1 MSDQDQIEKDPIT
14 TLEILEQELRETP
27 DLGPARDP
35 SSAKSAKSG
44 AVGLPLPPIAHK
56 GSELPTYLSRD
67 GWWTE
72 TIDLDTLFKKDVSP
86 TGSFNIREDILK
98 TTFGRLLQSLPI
110 AALMVEPDL
119 SILVANEA
127 CKIISPAYEE
137 ILGSPFCNLF
147 PTPATRDRALSLI
160 QAVFDDRRPRVL
172 SGVLKIHDN
181 RIWGRATFRSV
192 RIMSERFVLVLVE
205 NLTREI
211 EQLIINKKSQ
221 KALQKEIAE
230 RKSYEA
236 ALKESE
242 ARFRQIYEKA
252 PVMMLALDRSGTIRS
267 LNAKCLE
274 GLGYLR
280 AELLAQQFDL
290 ILSEERRLDS
300 DKFLDDLWRVG
311 ESHDVSHRYLK
322 KDRTVIEALVDAVVM
337 QDPAWGSVALL
348 TVRDVTQELLLEK
361 QLREAQ
367 KMEALG
373 TLASGVAHDFN
384 NLLQVISGYAELIM
398 LRLHKE
404 SPNYGGI
411 RAIREA
417 ARRGSELVKQVLTFS
432 RRVESKPRPVDL
444 NLEVRKATQ
453 LLHRTMPK
461 MIRIDLELAE
471 TLHVTRAD
479 PVQVEQIVL
488 NLAVNAKD
496 AMPDGGKLVIGTQ
509 NVSLDEQYCRKYPEV
524 QPGDYVCLSV
534 SDIGHGM
541 ETDVLE
547 HIFEPFFSTKK
558 PGEGTGLGLSTVFG
572 LVKMHGG
579 HITCDSQL
587 GKGTTFRIYF
597 PATEQQLAGQMDTTF
612 EMPALGTETIL
623 LVDDDKDVR
632 TFGKE
637 LLGLGGYT
645 VLEAANG
652 REALAVYRIN
662 KDEIS
667 LVILDL
673 AMPEM
678 GGKQCLER
686 LRQVAPNVKAIIA
699 SGLPID
705 PETKAF
711 LEKHAKAIVT
721 KPFKAKEFLQTV
733 HRVIES
739 D

>member
-1 MSDQDQIEKDPIT
+1 MSDQDQTEKDPVT
-14 TLEILEQELRETP
+14 TLETWEQQLQETP
-27 DLGPARDP
+27 NLEPASDP
-35 SSAKSAKSG
+35 FSAKSAKNG
-44 AVGLPLPPIAHK
+44 AVGIPMPPIAHK
-56 GSELPTYLSRD
+56 GSELPMYLSPD
-67 GWWTE
+67 GEWTE
-72 TIDLDTLFKKDVSP
+72 TIDLNELFTKDVSP
-86 TGSFNIREDILK
+86 SGSFDIREDILK
-98 TTFGRLLQSLPI
+98 TTFGKVLQALPI

-119 SILVANEA
+119 SIIVANEA
-127 CKIISPAYEE
+127 CKTISPDYEE
-137 ILGSPFCNLF
+137 VLGSPFCNLF
-147 PTPATRDRALSLI
+147 PTHSTRGKALSII
-160 QAVFDDRRPRVL
+160 QAVFEDRRPRVL
-172 SGVLKIHDN
+172 SGVLEVHGNK
-181 RIWGRATFRSV
+181 IWGRATFRSV
-192 RIMSERFVLVLVE
+192 RIMSERFVLVLLE
-205 NLTREI
+205 NLTRET
-211 EQLIINKKSQ
+211 EQLIANQKFQ

-230 RKSYEA
+230 RKSYET

-267 LNAKCLE
+267 LNAKCLD
-274 GLGYLR
+274 GLGYSR
-280 AELLAQQFDL
+280 AELLAQKIDL
-290 ILSEERRLDS
+290 MLGEESRPDS
-300 DKFLDDLWRVG
+300 AEFLDDLWRVG
-311 ESHDVSHRYLK
+311 EKHDVSYRYLK

-348 TVRDVTQELLLEK
+348 TVRDVTHELLLEK

-384 NLLQVISGYAELIM
+384 NLLQIISGYAELIM

-432 RRVESKPRPVDL
+432 RRVESNPRPLDL
-444 NLEVRKATQ
+444 NPEVRKATQ

-461 MIRIDLELAE
+461 MIGIDLELAE
-471 TLHVTRAD
+471 PLHVTRAD
-479 PVQVEQIVL
+479 PVQVEQTLL

-496 AMPDGGKLVIGTQ
+496 AMPDGGKLIIGTQ
-509 NVSLDEQYCRKYPEV
+509 NVTLDEQYCRKYPEV

-534 SDIGHGM
+534 SDTGHGM
-541 ETDVLE
+541 ETEVLE

-579 HITCDSQL
+579 HITCDSQV

-597 PATEQQLAGQMDTTF
+597 PATEQRLSEQMDATF
-612 EMPALGTETIL
+612 DMPAFGTETIL
-623 LVDDDKDVR
+623 LVDDEEAVR

-637 LLGLGGYT
+637 LLSLAGYT
-645 VLEAANG
+645 VLDAANG
-652 REALAVYRIN
+652 REGLAVYRTG

-686 LRQVAPNVKAIIA
+686 LLHVAPNMKAIIT

-733 HRVIES
+733 RRVLER